1 MAGPKGQALLRA
13 VKTELEAEGGVLRT
27 TDEYV
32 DALINYK
39 IRRLVRKHALA
50 ASALAGTGA
59 SSAALLGLLLQALAR
74 LSRAGPGRTTTSA
87 PPDRPPLE
95 ARPPGASEEE
105 AARRSSAPSGGGG
118 EGGKGGL
125 GAAALHGLGRLIGSG
140 PGVVLGA
147 TLACA
152 LAVMRSPPEGRPR
165 RDLPA
170 FGDAR
175 RA

>member
-59 SSAALLGLLLQALAR
+59 SGAALLGLLLQALAR

-87 PPDRPPLE
+87 PPDRPPLK
-95 ARPPGASEEE
+95 ARPPGASEEEE
-105 AARRSSAPSGGGG
+105 AARRSSAPYGGGAVASEEKFTLFMEQG
-118 EGGKGGL
+118 VSKQQHFL
-125 GAAALHGLGRLIGSG
+125 KRKTMYRSSLRLVIKF
-140 PGVVLGA
+140 L
-147 TLACA
+147 
-152 LAVMRSPPEGRPR
+152 
-165 RDLPA
+165 
-170 FGDAR
+170 
-175 RA
+175 